1 MNRAGVYAERALLA
15 VTALIALC
23 FFVWTLLIWYR
34 YHPHLPWR
42 DTVLLLSAVAP
53 VVDTGVSLEGL
64 LGWLEPH
71 YGAHRIFLPR
81 ALVALDVA
89 FFSGQN
95 HLPMAAAWAS
105 LLLMAGVFW
114 RFARRRFSG
123 NLRIAILALS
133 LAVLYLFSPSH
144 VWNLANPVNTSWHL
158 TVAFSILAFAVL
170 LDKKDQPS
178 WRQWLWAFLLAG
190 LAALSTFG
198 GVIAWLLLACLAL
211 LLRSPFILPVLL
223 SSTILVVL
231 YCQNLVSDASVGVIW
246 TLGTPEVVAKI
257 QQQAHTALAA
267 NTPWM
272 IALKATRFLTWP
284 LTASHTWLAGILS
297 AASVGLLILT
307 WFRVIRRGLS
317 SGGERYSRWLEL
329 CLLVATLCAGI
340 AVATQL
346 GRILSHPNHIHGP
359 SQERYQTVVVLYWF
373 SVSGLILAA
382 SAAWPTWKRLPVHCA
397 CVLLVLVLGAPLGGY
412 LKEEIG
418 SLEYAAA
425 LYLKGERA
433 QLRDPVDGKL
443 INFFPERVFRFDAFL
458 TRRELAY
465 RVPVAAPDA
474 GPASEHCATGRFHWW
489 LEKTER
495 PSVQSMTLSLQGPEA
510 WAAREIT
517 LFHRQHLVG
526 RLYPQHRGDYT
537 PLALLAEQHNQWR
550 GLLEPPAAGFGPLR
564 VVVKTLFGPRSV
576 CIISEDELIMMA
588 TAP

>member
-42 DTVLLLSAVAP
+42 DTVLLLSAVVP

-158 TVAFSILAFAVL
+158 TVAFSILAFTVL

-231 YCQNLVSDASVGVIW
+231 YCQNLVSDASVGVNW

-257 QQQAHTALAA
+257 QQESHTALAA

-317 SGGERYSRWLEL
+317 GGERYSRWLEL
-329 CLLVATLCAGI
+329 CLLAATLCAGI

-382 SAAWPTWKRLPVHCA
+382 SAAWPTWKRLPVHFA
-397 CVLLVLVLGAPLGGY
+397 CVLLALVLSAPLGDY

-433 QLRDPVDGKL
+433 QLRDPVAGKL

-474 GPASEHCATGRFHWW
+474 GPASEHCAPGRFHWW

-495 PSVQSMTLSLQGPEA
+495 PSVQSMTLSLQGSEA
-510 WAAREIT
+510 WTAREIS

-537 PLALLAEQHNQWR
+537 PLALLAKQHNQWR
-550 GLLEPPAAGFGPLR
+550 GLLEPPAAGSGPLR
-564 VVVKTLFGPRSV
+564 VVVRTLFGPRPV

-588 TAP
+588 ATP